1 MKPLYVVIAL
11 GTMAMYLVSVL
22 IFCAWK
28 LPTQQVVILFISN
41 TATGLLSAL
50 YTYLRLEDG
59 VPVPPGSISTTTV
72 QSTQKVESPAP
83 PAVLP
88 ISTQNAE

>member
-1 MKPLYVVIAL
+1 
-11 GTMAMYLVSVL
+11 MYLVSVL

-28 LPTQQVVILFISN
+28 LPSQTVVLLFISN

-72 QSTQKVESPAP
+72 QSTQKVESPAL
-83 PAVLP
+83 PAVQP
-88 ISTQNAE
+88 ISTQKAD